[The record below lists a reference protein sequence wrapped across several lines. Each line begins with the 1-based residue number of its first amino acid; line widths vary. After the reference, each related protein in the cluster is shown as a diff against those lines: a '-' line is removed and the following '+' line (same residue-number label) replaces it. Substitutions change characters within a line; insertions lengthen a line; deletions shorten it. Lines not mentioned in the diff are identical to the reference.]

1 MSEADNKKTMEY
13 EKNFI
18 CPITQERMIDPVI
31 AADGISYERTA
42 IQKWLT
48 DNDTSPKTN
57 LDLEHKEL
65 ISNITLKAMIDE
77 MSTSSKLDDTCYD
90 QTDRKAAQEAIDA
103 YKKKLK
109 EQVEWTNEHSP
120 HPVDEDEL
128 TEDEERAIGKR
139 GVAVAYMNRN
149 MEQQA
154 ELARLNQEGW
164 ALYKQRMKWIING
177 DKRERQYD
185 PLNRKQIKSLIA
197 IGKLIKI
204 HYMENVHKHFGGA
217 KLCLDEES
225 LPGLYRLK
233 GSGVTENGG
242 DGKTRLYTN
251 VGNHY
256 YWAWSDLCFQLD
268 GKFACYYEELP
279 LALHHSVCKEEFDD
293 KEDPK
298 NLWRKYDPD
307 GNVNDG
313 SNPHEYAN
321 TGRSSRRV
329 QPEYMRD
336 RERAE
341 ASDSDDDHDDHH
353 YYWRCFTD
361 VGLRDTIV
369 PTTYTIRTKSRRK
382 ILEYFDELSKPG
394 KEYLEEVVLRH
405 RAERLT
411 AASGHNV
418 VLPLRP

>member
-48 DNDTSPKTN
+48 KKNTSPKTN

-65 ISNITLKAMIDE
+65 ISNITLKAMIHE

-103 YKKKLK
+103 YWEKVK
-109 EQVEWTNEHSP
+109 EIAEYD
-120 HPVDEDEL
+120 DEFEVEL
-128 TEDEERAIGKR
+128 TEKQKRAVGKR
-139 GVAVAYMNRN
+139 GVALAYMNKN
-149 MEQQA
+149 MEQQV

-164 ALYKQRMKWIING
+164 ALYKQLIGWAINI
-177 DKRERQYD
+177 DTDQYEK
-185 PLNRKQIKSLIA
+185 LNREQMKSLIA
-197 IGKLIKI
+197 IGKLKKI
-204 HYMENVHKHFGGA
+204 HYMDNVHKHFANRKLGA
-217 KLCLDEES
+217 AEEGLS
-225 LPGLYRLK
+225 PFLQEPGLYRLK
-233 GSGVTENGG
+233 GSGITEGGAQGQNVDFHTYTGDVSSWAFGDMCFYENG
-242 DGKTRLYTN
+242 D
-251 VGNHY
+251 
-256 YWAWSDLCFQLD
+256 
-268 GKFACYYEELP
+268 FACYFEDLP
-279 LALHHSVCKEEFDD
+279 VALHHSVCKEEFDD

-307 GNVNDG
+307 GNVNDC
-313 SNPHEYAN
+313 SNPYEFDGQGKAHG
-321 TGRSSRRV
+321 GR
-329 QPEYMRD
+329 ED
-336 RERAE
+336 RP
-341 ASDSDDDHDDHH
+341 
-353 YYWRCFTD
+353 WRSI
-361 VGLRDTIV
+361 GIHGNIV

-382 ILEYFDELSKPG
+382 ILEYFDDLSKPE

-405 RAERLT
+405 RAERLP

>member
-65 ISNITLKAMIDE
+65 ISNITLKAMIHE

-103 YKKKLK
+103 YRKKIND
-109 EQVEWTNEHSP
+109 QYDDDS
-120 HPVDEDEL
+120 DAAEDDDSEVSL
-128 TEDEERAIGKR
+128 TDQQERAIGKR
-139 GVAVAYMNRN
+139 GVALAYMNKN
-149 MEQQA
+149 MEQQV

-164 ALYKQRMKWIING
+164 ALYKKLIEWSINMEM
-177 DKRERQYD
+177 DKYEK
-185 PLNRKQIKSLIA
+185 LNREQMKSLIA
-197 IGKLIKI
+197 IGKLQKI
-204 HYMENVHKHFGGA
+204 HYMDNVHKHFANRKLGA
-217 KLCLDEES
+217 GEEGLS
-225 LPGLYRLK
+225 PFLQQPGLYRLK
-233 GSGVTENGG
+233 GSGITEGGARGQNVEFHTYAGDVSSWAFGDICYYENG
-242 DGKTRLYTN
+242 D
-251 VGNHY
+251 
-256 YWAWSDLCFQLD
+256 
-268 GKFACYYEELP
+268 FACYFQDLP

-307 GNVNDG
+307 GNVNDC
-313 SNPHEYAN
+313 SNPYEYN
-321 TGRSSRRV
+321 GTGRAHGGRR
-329 QPEYMRD
+329 
-336 RERAE
+336 
-341 ASDSDDDHDDHH
+341 DHP
-353 YYWRCFTD
+353 WRSI
-361 VGLRDTIV
+361 GIRGNIV

-382 ILEYFDELSKPG
+382 ILEYFDELSKPE

-411 AASGHNV
+411 ATSE
-418 VLPLRP
+418 